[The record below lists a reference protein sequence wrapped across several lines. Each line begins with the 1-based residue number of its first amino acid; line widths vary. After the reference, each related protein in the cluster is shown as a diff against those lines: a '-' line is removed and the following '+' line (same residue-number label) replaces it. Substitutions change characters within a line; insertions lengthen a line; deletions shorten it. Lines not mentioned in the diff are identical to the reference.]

1 MFIYLCC
8 RDELTPRRKNMV
20 LKAFS
25 MMDKN
30 GSGTICVDD
39 IVSIYDVSRNPD
51 FIERRLTRD
60 QILSNF
66 INGFDGPRGNKD
78 GTVSLDEF
86 LDYYKDVSMSLPSD
100 DYFVAMMESTWQC
113 PEEDNTAMIQQTVS
127 HLLREVR
134 TRIFDLCRR
143 DPNLLKKVFNDFHTN
158 TAAGITIDEMTNA
171 IARLQISVERKFV
184 YPFFKVIDAN
194 NSGCIEFEEFQA
206 YIMS

>member
-1 MFIYLCC
+1 
-8 RDELTPRRKNMV
+8 
-20 LKAFS
+20 

-100 DYFVAMMESTWQC
+100 DYFVAMMESTW
-113 PEEDNTAMIQQTVS
+113 
-127 HLLREVR
+127 
-134 TRIFDLCRR
+134 
-143 DPNLLKKVFNDFHTN
+143 
-158 TAAGITIDEMTNA
+158 
-171 IARLQISVERKFV
+171 
-184 YPFFKVIDAN
+184 
-194 NSGCIEFEEFQA
+194 
-206 YIMS
+206 